1 MSPFKIPAFFDLH
14 LMRPN
19 PEKTSMAC
27 CLQRSRS
34 LVFFNSWYFLN
45 CSDAVYFEP
54 FPLTVMLPASFVKIT
69 FCCSIYSFPSTAFSI
84 PVLKPSSHEIAQL
97 LYSFTLS
104 SNSRLYDTGLVD
116 GANGM
121 PSFTS
126 CSSFFTN
133 FFSFASVEASQ
144 SRQIKSHNLSFRS
157 VIVRYDF
164 IHVGS

>member
-19 PEKTSMAC
+19 PEKASMAC

-84 PVLKPSSHEIAQL
+84 PVLKPAMKSPNCYIPLPCHPTHACMILDLWMELMECL
-97 LYSFTLS
+97 LLPPVPVFLQTF
-104 SNSRLYDTGLVD
+104 LVLLQ
-116 GANGM
+116 
-121 PSFTS
+121 
-126 CSSFFTN
+126 
-133 FFSFASVEASQ
+133 SQ
-144 SRQIKSHNLSFRS
+144 HPNLHKLNPIICRS
-157 VIVRYDF
+157 AL
-164 IHVGS
+164 